1 MTEEKNKNSE
11 KVDDCETLKVAL
23 KKAEDLNIQ
32 YEEAY
37 KELVTRYNKLRV
49 LFDNMVEACLNMK
62 Q

>member
-1 MTEEKNKNSE
+1 MSEEKNLNTE
-11 KVDDCETLKVAL
+11 KIEDCETLKASL